1 MLSSTCMRSQPIL
14 VHQLTKRFGARPV
27 LSGVTLSLPAGRL
40 SVLIGRSGS
49 GKSTLLRC
57 LAGLEKPSSG
67 RYEVEGRPGLV
78 FQQFHLFPHLSVME
92 NLLLAPR
99 IAQHRRASDVRLEAE
114 ALLEKVGLRDHADHY
129 PFQLSGGQQQRA
141 AIARAL
147 ACRPQ
152 VLLYDEPTSALDPHL
167 AGEVLKVMAQLRPEG
182 LTQVLVTHELAF
194 AKKYADHIVFLEDG
208 IVVEQGPPKALFTK
222 PKDAR
227 TKAFLR
233 GQA

>member
-1 MLSSTCMRSQPIL
+1 MLSSTGMSAQPIL
-14 VHQLTKRFGARPV
+14 VHQLSKRFGARSV
-27 LSGVTLSLPAGRL
+27 LQGVTLSLPPGRL

-57 LAGLEKPSSG
+57 LAGLEKPSGG
-67 RYEVEGRPGLV
+67 RFEVEGRPGLV
-78 FQQFHLFPHLSVME
+78 FQQFHLFPHLTVME

-99 IAQHRRASDVRLEAE
+99 VAQKRRSADLRPEAE
-114 ALLEKVGLRDHADHY
+114 ALLAKVGLRDHAGHF
-129 PFQLSGGQQQRA
+129 PSQLSGGQQQRA

-167 AGEVLKVMAQLRPEG
+167 AGEVLKVMAQLRGEG

-194 AKKYADHIVFLEDG
+194 AKKYADHVVFLEDG
-208 IVVEQGPPKALFTK
+208 RVVEQGAPKALFAR

-227 TKAFLR
+227 TKAFLK

>member
-1 MLSSTCMRSQPIL
+1 MLSSLGMSSQPIL
-14 VHQLTKRFGARPV
+14 VHQLSKRFGPRTV
-27 LSGVTLSLPAGRL
+27 LDGVSLRLPAGRL

-57 LAGLEKPSSG
+57 LAGLEKPSGG

-99 IAQHRRASDVRLEAE
+99 VAQKRRASEVRPEAE
-114 ALLEKVGLRDHADHY
+114 ALLAKVGLGDHAEHF
-129 PFQLSGGQQQRA
+129 PSQLSGGQQQRA

-167 AGEVLKVMAQLRPEG
+167 AGEVLKVMVQLRKEG

-194 AKKYADHIVFLEDG
+194 AKKYADHVVFLEDG
-208 IVVEQGPPKALFTK
+208 VVVEQGSPKALFSK
-222 PKDAR
+222 AKDVR

-233 GQA
+233 GRA